1 MLGTVVNAVA
11 VIVGSFIG
19 LLLGR
24 ALPARIGDSIMKGLG
39 LCVLYIGI
47 AGAFEGSNPLVLIIS
62 LVIGTIVGEALDLD
76 RLLHRLGERMEERL
90 GARLAPISSP
100 ASGESIE
107 APSRSGKIAQGFVTA
122 SLMFCVG
129 AMSIVGS
136 LQSGLTGEHTT
147 IFIKSALDFT
157 SSIIFASQLGIGVAL
172 SSVFIL
178 AYQGSIVLF
187 SHWIAPLLSEAV
199 IAEMTCAGSVII
211 VGIALNMLGIT
222 KLKVMN
228 FVPAIFV
235 AAAVQIIYMTFF

>member
-1 MLGTVVNAVA
+1 MLGTIVNAVA
-11 VIVGSFIG
+11 VIIGSFIG
-19 LLLGR
+19 LLVGR
-24 ALPARIGDSIMKGLG
+24 ALPTRIGENVMKALG
-39 LCVLYIGI
+39 LCILYIGI
-47 AGAFEGSNPLVLIIS
+47 SGALKGSNTLVLIIS
-62 LVIGTIVGEALDLD
+62 IVIGTIIGEALDLD
-76 RLLHRLGERMEERL
+76 GLLIKLGERVEARL
-90 GARLAPISSP
+90 GGKLSAVSATGDP
-100 ASGESIE
+100 GG
-107 APSRSGKIAQGFVTA
+107 SRGGKIAQGFVTA

-136 LQSGLTGEHTT
+136 LQSGLTGDHTT

-172 SSVFIL
+172 SSVFIIT
-178 AYQGSIVLF
+178 YQGSIVLL

-211 VGIALNMLGIT
+211 IGIALNMLGIT

-235 AAAVQIIYMTFF
+235 AAVAQVIYSLI